1 MSGHSGTGGRRALI
15 TGITSQDGAYLAALL
30 LDKGYRVTGT
40 LRPGGTPISAAWRL
54 AEMGLTGRVTSVT
67 VDLTDARAVS
77 WLLDD
82 HAPDE
87 IYHLAAHS
95 SVHSSFHVPA
105 ETFASNAVS
114 TTNLL
119 EVIRTRHPEAR
130 FYHASTSEMFGDAP
144 EVPQRETTL
153 FRPRSPYAVAKVAAH
168 QMTTLYRLAYGLFC
182 VNGILFNHE
191 SPLRGPE
198 FVTAKIV
205 RRLVR
210 WQGGA
215 EDAPITLGRL
225 DARRDWGYAG
235 DYVRGMWS
243 MLQAGAPDDY
253 VLASGCTW
261 SVRDFVGL
269 TAQTLGLRL
278 EWRGKGTAETAIDL
292 DSGRTCVTVDAAL
305 FRPAEVGELR
315 GDSGL
320 ARERLGWSPTVDL
333 PALVAMMV
341 AAEKARQAA
350 ASASI
355 KG

>member
-1 MSGHSGTGGRRALI
+1 MGGQRGTGGRRALI

-40 LRPGGTPISAAWRL
+40 LRPGGTPIGGAWRL
-54 AEMGLTGRVTSVT
+54 AEMGLAGRVTSVT

-105 ETFASNAVS
+105 ETFASNAVA

-119 EVIRTRHPEAR
+119 EVIRTRHKAAR

-168 QMTTLYRLAYGLFC
+168 QMTTLYRIAYGLFC

-210 WQGGA
+210 WQAGV
-215 EDAPITLGRL
+215 EDAPMALGRL
-225 DARRDWGYAG
+225 DARRDWGFAG

-243 MLQAGAPDDY
+243 MLQAGGPDDY
-253 VLASGCTW
+253 ILASGRTW
-261 SVRDFVGL
+261 SVRDFVTL
-269 TAQTLGLRL
+269 TAQALGMRL
-278 EWRGKGTAETAIDL
+278 QWQGDGTGETAIDL
-292 DSGRTCVTVDAAL
+292 DSGRTCVTVDPAL

-315 GDSGL
+315 GDSSR
-320 ARERLGWSPTVDL
+320 ARDRLGWSPRVDL

-350 ASASI
+350 GTVSVRE
-355 KG
+355 